1 MSTSFDHSVIL
12 SPLDHIA
19 PQAYVSYLL
28 YFQTANSTHC
38 LSLLEA
44 GITSLTKV
52 LPILLGHIVV
62 NPELDGKYN
71 IQSVQIPCAKEDV
84 TILVHKH
91 HPFSMESAL
100 GGVQNGMSMLETS
113 DSKQHLCPLPP
124 LITSTERQPVI
135 RFQANIFTDAIVL
148 AMTFSHIVFDGT
160 GAAKILALLG
170 RCCRDPSV
178 TPLPLIIDEQDRAQS
193 AIFAGP
199 ADTSPAQDH
208 TAELGPAPA
217 IHPVPLDAASLRTCR
232 FEFNS
237 ERILQLKHQ
246 CAQLLKHA
254 CMFQPNSASISVA
267 DLPPFLSSNDVLT
280 SALADAIQRVKSQ
293 SKKGQTYDCLD
304 LCMAVNMRGRIELSA
319 AKEFLGNMAC
329 NLRLK
334 TPGPEYTRPE
344 HWRHLDI
351 YGLDFGDSFG
361 IVHNFDLSFGLI
373 EGDVIFLPKRLT
385 CDQKEAGWDVHIT
398 LPAKDLE
405 ALVEDDLI
413 RWLMGRHGE

>member
-1 MSTSFDHSVIL
+1 
-12 SPLDHIA
+12 
-19 PQAYVSYLL
+19 
-28 YFQTANSTHC
+28 
-38 LSLLEA
+38 
-44 GITSLTKV
+44 
-52 LPILLGHIVV
+52 
-62 NPELDGKYN
+62 
-71 IQSVQIPCAKEDV
+71 
-84 TILVHKH
+84 
-91 HPFSMESAL
+91 MESAL
-100 GGVQNGMSMLETS
+100 GGVQSGMSMLETS

-124 LITSTERQPVI
+124 LIPSTERQPVI

-193 AIFAGP
+193 AIFAGL

-237 ERILQLKHQ
+237 ERILQLKYQ
-246 CAQLLKHA
+246 CSQVLKNA
-254 CMFQPNSASISVA
+254 CMFQPNSASIPVA

-293 SKKGQTYDCLD
+293 SKTYDCLD

-319 AKEFLGNMAC
+319 AREFLGNMAC

-334 TPGPEYTRPE
+334 TPGPEYTGPE
-344 HWRHLDI
+344 QCLSCRKTHDCPIQTDQLRFLTDLACKVRNKVRNMDRKYFQSCMTYIANQKDWSQTGMIFTDLAFSSWRHLDI

-405 ALVEDDLI
+405 ALVKDDLI
-413 RWLMGRHGE
+413 RWLMGRDGE